1 MIDHD
6 RALDLVEELLR
17 ATVTDDAAAVEAWWQ
32 SARDLATAISPVS
45 CSRWPRSPPWEYS

>member
-1 MIDHD
+1 VIDHD